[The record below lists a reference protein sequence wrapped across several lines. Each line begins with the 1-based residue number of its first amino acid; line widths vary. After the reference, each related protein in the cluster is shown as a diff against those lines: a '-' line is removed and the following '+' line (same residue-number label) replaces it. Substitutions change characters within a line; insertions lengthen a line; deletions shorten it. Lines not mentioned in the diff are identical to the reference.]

1 MWLEGQGGTMSEEMK
16 REMKGLKSAVSALE
30 IGFGG
35 LRSDV
40 DGLKKDVSGLKND
53 VSGLKSDVS
62 GLKSDVGNLATLARN
77 SSVILARLVGDFADM
92 KRNMATKDDIS
103 MIMKRID
110 GFADMLQDSRWDWGK
125 QKVRLDDHEKRISA
139 LETKRA

>member
-1 MWLEGQGGTMSEEMK
+1 MSEEMK

-53 VSGLKSDVS
+53 VSGLKSDV
-62 GLKSDVGNLATLARN
+62 GNLATLARN
-77 SSVILARLVGDFADM
+77 SSVILARLVGDFGDM
-92 KRNMATKDDIS
+92 KRDVATKDDIS